1 MQGTSNPVMGAM
13 GSLRHNWIIFSVATV
28 IGLSLGVFV
37 AHLGMAHHSD
47 SCSACELTQH
57 SAALGPDLVVP
68 TLELRV
74 LAIFSTPDCTARLRD
89 PIAQAQPRAPP
100 VS

>member
-1 MQGTSNPVMGAM
+1 MRF
-13 GSLRHNWIIFSVATV
+13 LRHNWIIFSVATV

-37 AHLGMAHHSD
+37 AHLGMAEHSD

-57 SAALGPDLVVP
+57 SAALSPDLAEPAVEP
-68 TLELRV
+68 RV
-74 LAIFSTPDCTARLRD
+74 LTLISSPDC
-89 PIAQAQPRAPP
+89 IAQLDELITHAQPRAPP